1 MRLEVHRRFALL
13 AVLLCLQCA
22 AAMLTV
28 RRDPTDRFRAAC
40 VSGLVWVVV
49 RKVQRDA
56 LEGSGQPRRRRAAVP
71 TELG

>member
-1 MRLEVHRRFALL
+1 MKPDVHRRFALL

-40 VSGLVWVVV
+40 VSGLVWVAL
-49 RKVQRDA
+49 RKVQKEATLR
-56 LEGSGQPRRRRAAVP
+56 GTAVRLLP
-71 TELG
+71 